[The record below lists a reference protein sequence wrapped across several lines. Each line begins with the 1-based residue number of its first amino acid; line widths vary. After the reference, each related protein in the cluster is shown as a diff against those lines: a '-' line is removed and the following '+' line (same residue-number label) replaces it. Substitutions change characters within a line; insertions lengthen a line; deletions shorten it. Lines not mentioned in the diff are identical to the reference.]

1 MVSIN
6 TSIYELNSSLF
17 WIQYITWQQPQY
29 HSTNRYWNF
38 DISNLGPAHKEPKPW
53 ELCPNCREHIKGY
66 LRSLFIY
73 KKEEILLCVCAR
85 ARMPR
90 VIIPSKVSYINIED
104 PFKYFKWKLLYQ
116 QIFVVVLIM
125 DQITCIKRSTKV
137 E

>member
-1 MVSIN
+1 MVSVN

-73 KKEEILLCVCAR
+73 KKEEILLCVCV
-85 ARMPR
+85 R
-90 VIIPSKVSYINIED
+90 VHAKGYYTKQSLLHQYWRF
-104 PFKYFKWKLLYQ
+104 FKYFKWKLLYQ